1 MKKYLDTDFRKFIV
15 ERLKTEKKKNK
26 PELEDDLEAEVESE
40 DPDEEIELDGD
51 GEEIDDDVIDELL
64 TEYKKIKKKHELY
77 KFHRRK
83 K

>member
-1 MKKYLDTDFRKFIV
+1 MKKYLNTDFRKFIV
-15 ERLKTEKKKNK
+15 ERLKNETKEDK
-26 PELEDDLEAEVESE
+26 PELEDDLEMEDETPEEV
-40 DPDEEIELDGD
+40 DLDDE

-64 TEYKKIKKKHELY
+64 NEYKKIKKKHELY